1 MTSMPNGERAPH
13 TNESWLV
20 LMDYSTK
27 YKVSVSTLRRRIKAE
42 DIKYRLEDGKYF
54 IIDEPMSTHQRVH
67 RPSLESD
74 LAQVGAHQVKQAAP
88 SSSSSKPDISD
99 KIAMAKNDE
108 PILTAA
114 NKLLTEL
121 KKAYTQILQEK
132 EEQMLM
138 LKDEV
143 ADLKTLVRVL
153 ESENER
159 LKGFKQ

>member
-1 MTSMPNGERAPH
+1 MTSMPNGVSAPN
-13 TNESWLV
+13 TTESWLV

-42 DIKYRLEDGKYF
+42 DIKFRFEDGKYY
-54 IIDEPMSTHQRVH
+54 IIDEPMSTHPRVH
-67 RPSLESD
+67 RPSLESEF
-74 LAQVGAHQVKQAAP
+74 AVVGTHQETIMA
-88 SSSSSKPDISD
+88 SGTGFSKPDISD

-159 LKGFKQ
+159 LKCFKQ